1 MLAAWRTLKVTQQEQ
16 WALQSHRSRGR
27 RFLCGES
34 RGSCLSESLVTQTT
48 FDLEALT
55 FNIYHRVSSVWIW
68 FLSQTPYHRLGIN
81 HQMIQAEF
89 VSSLKRLCFR
99 GGNSQ

>member
-68 FLSQTPYHRLGIN
+68 FLSQTLYHRLGWY
-81 HQMIQAEF
+81 QPPDDT
-89 VSSLKRLCFR
+89 
-99 GGNSQ
+99 GGVCQLSQTHVFQGWK